1 MDARGDWCWS
11 LVIFVMVN
19 GSFSGGGAT
28 GFCGC
33 ACGG

>member
-1 MDARGDWCWS
+1 M
-11 LVIFVMVN
+11 VIFVMVN
-19 GSFSGGGAT
+19 GSFDGGVV